1 MLLSSNSGAA
11 LLWRRI
17 GGANSNGSANSIGY
31 ASSITNSYA
40 DDPRAFG
47 SAEPNAARAS
57 ASRVD

>member
-17 GGANSNGSANSIGY
+17 GGANSNGSANFIGY
-31 ASSITNSYA
+31 ASSINSYA

-47 SAEPNAARAS
+47 FAEPNAARAS
-57 ASRVD
+57 A